1 MKIIKSLISLLI
13 LLLMPAMASAATA
26 TLKIDKNGRG
36 KLGVGDRFY
45 ILVELHD
52 VTSEMKEPP
61 AVPGC
66 KVVYCTPTMFSQS
79 ASYNGSKTTV
89 SISALY
95 TLTVKAEQEGNFTMG
110 PITIAGVKTNKIS
123 YSIGAVG
130 SSAQAA
136 SSSSASSS
144 SSENSN
150 DNSTV
155 NASGPKFIGT
165 GNNHLFLRAS
175 VSKTNAYEQEAIV
188 YTVKLYC
195 SYNRLSFIGATTA
208 PKFEGFVVEESK
220 DISTQWGIE
229 DYNGR
234 SYRTAIIARYII
246 FPQMKGDLAVKGNT
260 YTVSVSEDEYY
271 SDPFWGRFTVGQPV
285 QLNVTPNDLSINV
298 KALPQPQ
305 PSDFSGG
312 VGKFSISSSLPSSSL
327 KANEAAQINY
337 TISGSGNLKYIKLPD
352 LSALYGSDFEVY
364 SPTTE
369 VKSNVSASNVSGS
382 VTFDYSFL
390 PVKEGELVI
399 PDVKLVYFNPE
410 TGNYETAVAR
420 GYKVKVGKG
429 EASDKSQTNTVKKF
443 NPELLEI
450 GGRTTA
456 DIALL
461 AIWWYW
467 AFYFILISILVAAVI
482 YYRRHL
488 KLNADQLSLRS
499 RRAGKEARKRL
510 GKAAKCMTAGKTEQ
524 FYDEILA
531 ALWGY
536 LRDKL
541 KIPNSELNRENVSH
555 ALAGHNISNNVI
567 NDLIELIDRCE
578 FAKYA
583 PGAASVDME
592 NVYNSAAG
600 IINSLEDAQ
609 KNVTNEN

>member
-1 MKIIKSLISLLI
+1 MKLIKSLLLLLM
-13 LLLMPAMASAATA
+13 LLLMPAVASAASA

-36 KLGVGDRFY
+36 NIGVGDRFY
-45 ILVELHD
+45 ILVELHS
-52 VTSEMKEPP
+52 VTSDMKEPP

-66 KVVYCTPTMFSQS
+66 KVIYCTPTMFSQQ
-79 ASYNGSKTTV
+79 ASYNGTHSSV

-95 TLTVKAEQEGNFTMG
+95 TITVRAEKEGTFTMG
-110 PITIAGVKTNKIS
+110 PVTIAGVKTNKIT
-123 YSIGAVG
+123 YTIGAAG
-130 SSAQAA
+130 SSAQPSSSSNA
-136 SSSSASSS
+136 SSSADDPY
-144 SSENSN
+144 
-150 DNSTV
+150 DNQAVTQ
-155 NASGPKFIGT
+155 SGPKFIGT

-246 FPQMKGDLAVKGNT
+246 FPQMKGTLAVKGNT

-298 KALPQPQ
+298 KPLPQPQ
-305 PSDFSGG
+305 PADFSGG

-337 TISGSGNLKYIKLPD
+337 TVSGTGNLKYIKLPD
-352 LSALYGSDFEVY
+352 LSTLYGADFEVY

-390 PVKEGELVI
+390 PVKEGELII

-410 TGNYETAVAR
+410 TGSYETAVAR

-429 EASDKSQTNTVKKF
+429 EASDKSQTNTVKRF
-443 NPELLEI
+443 NPDLLEI
-450 GGRTTA
+450 GGRTAA
-456 DIALL
+456 DVALL
-461 AIWWYW
+461 AVWWYW
-467 AFYFILISILVAAVI
+467 TLYFILLAVLVTAVI

-510 GKAAKCMTAGKTEQ
+510 AKAAKCMTGGKTEQ

-541 KIPNSELNRENVSH
+541 KIPNSELNRENVSQ
-555 ALAGHNISNNVI
+555 ALAGHNISDSVI
-567 NDLIELIDRCE
+567 NNLIELIDRCE

-583 PGAASVDME
+583 PGNTSLDME
-592 NVYNSAAG
+592 NVYNSAAE
-600 IINSLEDAQ
+600 IINSLEEAQ
-609 KNVTNEN
+609 KTQAK